1 MRKNICRCLYIRTRC
16 ETQWFQTKITV
27 WLSYIFKCFFL
38 FFLFQMQPFR
48 VAVFLREKCW
58 SIFCVSDTVLS
69 RGRSTSSVKV
79 FFFFFLL
86 NTDGFVSVSGSS
98 LWTVWTVW
106 THWWANIWLCPLY
119 SGLWITKVHEFNY
132 CASIHYFQA
141 GK

>member
-1 MRKNICRCLYIRTRC
+1 MRKNICRCLYIRTRG

-27 WLSYIFKCFFL
+27 WLSYIFQCFFFFVFSNATFQSCSISMGEMLKYFLCIRYSTVKGTQYKLSESIL
-38 FFLFQMQPFR
+38 FY
-48 VAVFLREKCW
+48 
-58 SIFCVSDTVLS
+58 
-69 RGRSTSSVKV
+69 
-79 FFFFFLL
+79 FFLL